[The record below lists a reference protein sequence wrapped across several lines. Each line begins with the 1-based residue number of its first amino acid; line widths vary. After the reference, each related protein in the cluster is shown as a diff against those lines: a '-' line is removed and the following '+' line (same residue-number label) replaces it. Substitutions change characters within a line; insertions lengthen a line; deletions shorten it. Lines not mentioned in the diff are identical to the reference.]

1 MWRERERLQIFYRSV
16 QNRRIVLNMK
26 GVGRRKKASKTTVEC
41 GPVGRPR
48 CFDADEALDAAMKV
62 FWKTGYEG
70 TSLSDLTRA
79 MGIERPSLYA
89 TFGNKEALFR
99 KVLDRYACT
108 AAGFAAEALNQPT
121 ARAVVEHLLMG
132 SAQAIADPDTP
143 AGCLLVQAA
152 LSGGNQSDAIR
163 DELNARRQGAELA
176 LRRRLQRAKVEG
188 DLPANADPADLASYV
203 FTLTH
208 GMAVRA
214 KSGATRSELRRIAQ
228 TAMRAWPS

>member
-1 MWRERERLQIFYRSV
+1 MWRGQERLHIFYRSV
-16 QNRRIVLNMK
+16 QNRRMVLNMK

-89 TFGNKEALFR
+89 TFGNKEELFR

-108 AAGFAAEALNQPT
+108 VSEFATDALNQPT
-121 ARAVVEHLLMG
+121 ARAVVE
-132 SAQAIADPDTP
+132 
-143 AGCLLVQAA
+143 
-152 LSGGNQSDAIR
+152 
-163 DELNARRQGAELA
+163 
-176 LRRRLQRAKVEG
+176 RL
-188 DLPANADPADLASYV
+188 
-203 FTLTH
+203 
-208 GMAVRA
+208 
-214 KSGATRSELRRIAQ
+214 
-228 TAMRAWPS
+228 

>member
-1 MWRERERLQIFYRSV
+1 MWRGQERLHIFYRSV

-48 CFDADEALDAAMKV
+48 CFDANEALDAAMKV

-108 AAGFAAEALNQPT
+108 AAGFAAAALQEPT
-121 ARAVVEHLLMG
+121 ARGVVEHLLMG
-132 SAQAIADPDTP
+132 NAEVLADPNSP
-143 AGCLLVQAA
+143 AGCLMVQAG
-152 LSGGNQSDAIR
+152 LSGGDESAAIR
-163 DELNARRQGAELA
+163 DELNSRRRDAELD
-176 LRRRLQRAKVEG
+176 LRRRLQRAKAEG
-188 DLPANADPADLASYV
+188 DLPSDADPEDLASYI
-203 FTLTH
+203 FTVAN

-214 KSGATRSELRRIAQ
+214 KSGASRAELRRVAH

>member
-1 MWRERERLQIFYRSV
+1 M
-16 QNRRIVLNMK
+16 LNMK

-41 GPVGRPR
+41 GVVGRPR

-89 TFGNKEALFR
+89 TFGNKEELFR

-108 AAGFAAEALNQPT
+108 AAGFAAAALQEPT
-121 ARAVVEHLLMG
+121 ARAVAEHLLMG
-132 SAQAIADPDTP
+132 NAEVLANPNSP
-143 AGCLLVQAA
+143 AGCLMVQAG
-152 LSGGNQSDAIR
+152 LSGADESAAIR
-163 DELNARRQGAELA
+163 EELNARTREAELA
-176 LRRRLQRAKVEG
+176 LRRRLQRAKAER
-188 DLPANADPADLASYV
+188 DLPADADPADLASYV
-203 FTLTH
+203 FTVAH

-214 KSGATRSELRRIAQ
+214 KSGARRAELRRIAL
-228 TAMRAWPS
+228 TAMRAWPR

>member
-26 GVGRRKKASKTTVEC
+26 GVGRRKKASKTTMEC
-41 GPVGRPR
+41 GQVGRPR

-89 TFGNKEALFR
+89 TFGNKEELFR

-108 AAGFAAEALNQPT
+108 AAGFAAAALQEPT
-121 ARAVVEHLLMG
+121 ARGVVEHLLMG
-132 SAQAIADPDTP
+132 NAEVLTDPNSP
-143 AGCLLVQAA
+143 AGCLMVQAG
-152 LSGGNQSDAIR
+152 LSGGDESAAIR
-163 DELNARRQGAELA
+163 DELNARRRGAELA
-176 LRRRLQRAKVEG
+176 LRKRLQRAKAEG
-188 DLPANADPADLASYV
+188 DLPADADPADLTSYV
-203 FTLTH
+203 FTVAH

-214 KSGATRSELRRIAQ
+214 KSGATRAELRRIAQ